1 MLIITN
7 FLCIFAPKFC
17 NLLINFIIMISHA
30 VLLRFANKSEWFKP
44 FYVEATPNGIGFNAD
59 KKFMNYIIASFSDLH
74 CVVSVRSSFDQNC
87 YYYVI
92 QESM

>member
-1 MLIITN
+1 
-7 FLCIFAPKFC
+7 
-17 NLLINFIIMISHA
+17 MISNL

-44 FYVEATPNGIGFNAD
+44 FFVEATPKGIGFNAD
-59 KKFMNYIIASFSDLH
+59 KKYMNYIIASFSDLQ
-74 CVVSVRSSFDQNC
+74 CVVSIRSSFDPNC